1 MPGARRK
8 KQKDPPDFDYFDFR
22 DDPIKTLV
30 SRALEHP
37 QVQGILIQTRGVLDG
52 FGYVIDRAAHRPAP
66 EHPRARR
73 DATRPP
79 VQPPPRNNPLPAAR
93 AILHFGP
100 AEKLTTEVIK
110 KRRKK
115 LAEMCHPDRG
125 GSDEAMRRINAAADV
140 LLGSLKA

>member
-8 KQKDPPDFDYFDFR
+8 KQKYPPDDDYFDFQN
-22 DDPIKTLV
+22 DPIKTLV

-37 QVQGILIQTRGVLDG
+37 QVQGILIQTRDVLDG
-52 FGYVIDRAAHRPAP
+52 FGYVIDRAARRPAP

-73 DATRPP
+73 DAT
-79 VQPPPRNNPLPAAR
+79 PPPAQPAPRGNPLPAAR
-93 AILHFGP
+93 VILHFGP
-100 AEKLTTEVIK
+100 TEKLTAEAIK

-125 GSDEAMRRINAAADV
+125 GSDEAMRRINTAADV